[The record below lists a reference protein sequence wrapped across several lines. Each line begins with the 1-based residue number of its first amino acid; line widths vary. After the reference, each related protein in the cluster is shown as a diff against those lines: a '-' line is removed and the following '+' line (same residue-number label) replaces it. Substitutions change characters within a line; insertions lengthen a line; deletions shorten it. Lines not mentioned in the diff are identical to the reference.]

1 MDSLANDDLNRLSV
15 GSLRQY
21 VAYVQ
26 RCMTRCPFKR
36 YEDEERS
43 QVSVEQNEIVLEITM
58 SRQ

>member
-1 MDSLANDDLNRLSV
+1 MDSVANCDSNKLSAR
-15 GSLRQY
+15 SLRQY

-43 QVSVEQNEIVLEITM
+43 QVCVEQNEIVLEITM